1 MRQIEEKPLTDTSSA
16 WYQAFFT
23 EDYLKLYETW
33 FDHERT
39 AAEVSFVETALG
51 LPPDAS
57 ILDLCCGQGRHA
69 VALAQR
75 GYRVTG
81 QDLSQDYLDLAG
93 KHAAASKVTLDLVQ
107 SDMRII
113 PFEAAFD
120 AVINMFTAFGYLES
134 EEEDQK
140 VLAAVQRAL
149 KPGGWLLLDMLNR
162 EWVVT
167 NQVEKD
173 WHLGPDGAVYLEQ
186 RNLDLLASKNHVTF
200 HSLDKEGLLRDLGGH
215 HIRLYTLTEMAA
227 QINKA
232 GLTFIRVYGGYTS
245 EPYGVSSRRMI
256 VVARK
261 PAA

>member
-1 MRQIEEKPLTDTSSA
+1 MSDTSPA

-23 EDYLKLYETW
+23 EDYLKLYETR
-33 FDHERT
+33 FQQESA
-39 AAEVSFVETALG
+39 AAEISFVESALG
-51 LPPDAS
+51 ITPGAR

-81 QDLSQDYLDLAG
+81 QDLSQDYLNLAG
-93 KHAAASKVTLDLVQ
+93 KHAAASSVTLDLVQ

-113 PFEAAFD
+113 PFDGAFD

-140 VLAAVQRAL
+140 VLAAAQKAL

-162 EWVVT
+162 EWVVA
-167 NQVEKD
+167 NQEEKD
-173 WHLGPDGAVYLEQ
+173 WHLGSDGLVYLEQ
-186 RNLDLLASKNHVTF
+186 RSLDLLASRNHVTF

-215 HIRLYTLTEMAA
+215 HIRLYTLTEMVA
-227 QINKA
+227 QLNRA
-232 GLTFIRVYGGYTS
+232 GLAFIRAYGGYAS
-245 EPYGVSSRRMI
+245 EPYGVSTRRMI
-256 VVARK
+256 VVAQK